1 MSPGGGRKR
10 DTGGWGPVDT
20 PTQAIRPLPSALS
33 LDRSPNT
40 VNDPL
45 FFTLFFLDSFFPTT
59 SICIFYNCDLPHGS
73 PCVAGPSPTSQSTPL
88 RRPCTR
94 LGPRRRKR
102 KAGRWCPLRAL
113 WPPAASGPSR
123 SFPPSDLMAAR
134 LRCTQYSTYPT
145 RCMQIAVWRK
155 VSGSQKNNEV
165 KTPTNR
171 TLVLGLWYRTTVR
184 RRYLCKECKFSKN
197 TAPWLRF

>member
-10 DTGGWGPVDT
+10 DTGGWGPGDT
-20 PTQAIRPLPSALS
+20 HLPNRPLLLPFPF
-33 LDRSPNT
+33 DRSQQRQQQHLPNT
-40 VNDPL
+40 VNDP
-45 FFTLFFLDSFFPTT
+45 FF
-59 SICIFYNCDLPHGS
+59 FYNCDLPHGS